1 MILSLLYDFLSIL
14 ASQLFR
20 QFKGLIAGAAADTES
35 EKTITTLV
43 VLIKLMKQY
52 QFHCDNLKFFERSY
66 DQTYNT
72 STNLLQ

>member
-20 QFKGLIAGAAADTES
+20 QFNGLIAGAAADTES

-43 VLIKLMKQY
+43 VLIQLMTQY
-52 QFHCDNLKFFERSY
+52 QFHCDNNKFFVRSY

-72 STNLLQ
+72 LTNLLQ